1 LAQFAQIDYQQEM
14 AFVAENPDGQLMGEV
29 RTWTDADKI
38 QAEFSVLVSDQ
49 AQGMGLGYALMSK
62 MIEYCRA
69 RGTMEMMGTVLADN
83 KPMLKLAEKLGFK
96 VSRKLDADVVEIIL
110 SLNEPKEEWQRQRLK
125 RLRLGKK

>member
-1 LAQFAQIDYQQEM
+1 
-14 AFVAENPDGQLMGEV
+14 
-29 RTWTDADKI
+29 
-38 QAEFSVLVSDQ
+38 
-49 AQGMGLGYALMSK
+49 
-62 MIEYCRA
+62 
-69 RGTMEMMGTVLADN
+69 VLADN